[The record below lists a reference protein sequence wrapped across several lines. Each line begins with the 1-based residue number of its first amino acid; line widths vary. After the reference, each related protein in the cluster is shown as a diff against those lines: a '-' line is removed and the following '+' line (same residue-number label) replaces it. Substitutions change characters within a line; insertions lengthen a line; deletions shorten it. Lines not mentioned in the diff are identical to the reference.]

1 MKEINLTL
9 HKQTILVEYD
19 GVEALIYEIE
29 SEVPITPD
37 RIRDYFELR
46 GWDEATDSITF
57 LDMSTVINL
66 DIAGH

>member
-1 MKEINLTL
+1 MLTL
-9 HKQTILVEYD
+9 HKQTILVEYS

-29 SEVPITPD
+29 SQKPITPD
-37 RIRDYFELR
+37 RIRDYFELH

-66 DIAGH
+66 DIEGH